1 MNNRDLKQRIAE
13 IAADCGGTVCV
24 AVRNIRNAL
33 DLSINDDIVVSSAS
47 IIKVP
52 IIVEAMRQVAA
63 GKLSLDTLYEL
74 RDEHRVRGS
83 GVMRYLHTGTL
94 LNLKDLLTLMIIVS
108 DNTATNMIIDL
119 LDVQNVN
126 STMRALGLTKT
137 RLQRKMYDWEAIE
150 RGLDNIC
157 TAGEI
162 ADLLVMIARNE
173 AAGGEWDQMILDI
186 LHQQQDTTRL
196 GMFLPEEVRLANK
209 TGSHR
214 NVFHDCGIVSTDD
227 FSYAVSV
234 FTKCAYSPGDAQVG
248 IARVSRAIYDAII
261 NL

>member
-1 MNNRDLKQRIAE
+1 MSDRDLRQLIAE
-13 IAADCGGTVCV
+13 IAADCGGAVCV
-24 AVRNIRNAL
+24 AVRDIRNAFSL
-33 DLSINDDIVVSSAS
+33 AINDDIVMSSAS

-63 GKLSLDTLYEL
+63 GELSLDTQYEL

-83 GVMRYLHTGTL
+83 GVMRYLHTGTQL
-94 LNLKDLLTLMIIVS
+94 TLKDLLTLMIIVS

-137 RLQRKMYDWEAIE
+137 RLQRKMYDWDAIE
-150 RGLDNIC
+150 RGFDNVC

-173 AAGGEWDQMILDI
+173 AVGGKWDEMILEM

-214 NVFHDCGIVSTDD
+214 SVFHDCGIVSTDN
-227 FSYAVSV
+227 FSYAISV
-234 FTKCAYSPGDAQVG
+234 FTEGAYSPGDAQLG